1 MASASIHRAPPLPAR
16 IQAGL
21 VVAPLV
27 LAGAGWAVTGDRMSG
42 MDAGPGT
49 DLGGLG
55 WFVGVWVTMMAA
67 MMLPSIAPMVLAHA
81 RIQEAGRSRA
91 RIAAIGVSLVF
102 VAGYLV
108 SWATAGLL
116 GYAIFDGVRSLDL
129 RFLAWGDAGRY
140 VAGGVILG
148 AGLYQ
153 LTAPKDACLR
163 HCRSPATLLERLHPG
178 RLGALRMGLEHG
190 AVCVACCWWLM
201 AALFALG
208 VMSIGWMAF
217 VAALIAAERLLPWKA
232 PAVRAVA
239 VVVAVLGLTV
249 AFAPEQVPGLTIP
262 GSSAAMPAMGMD
274 AAPPTMP

>member
-1 MASASIHRAPPLPAR
+1 LTASATFHRAPALPTR
-16 IQAGL
+16 VQAAL
-21 VVAPLV
+21 VAALLV
-27 LAGAGWAVTGDRMSG
+27 LAGAGWALTSDRMSG

-55 WFVGVWVTMMAA
+55 WFLVVWVTMMAA
-67 MMLPSIAPMVLAHA
+67 MMLPSVAPMVVAHA
-81 RIQEAGRSRA
+81 RIQEARRGPGR
-91 RIAAIGVSLVF
+91 IPAIGVSAAF

-108 SWATAGLL
+108 AWGAAGLL

-129 RFLAWGDAGRY
+129 GFLGWEDAGRY

-163 HCRSPATLLERLHPG
+163 HCRSPAMLIERSHPG
-178 RLGALRMGLEHG
+178 RRGALRMGIEHG
-190 AVCVACCWWLM
+190 GVCVGCCWWLM

-208 VMSIGWMAF
+208 VMSIAWMAF

-239 VVVAVLGLTV
+239 VVLAVLGLAV

-262 GSSAAMPAMGMD
+262 GSRMVMPAM
-274 AAPPTMP
+274 TMGG